1 MKIKEQEKEVKNMN
15 DNKLFFYNILA
26 RLQILIGIIMVIVS
40 ICCIIATSNGWWIGV
55 VIFLGLAINGF
66 RMRFKFKR
74 QAGHILFRG

>member
-1 MKIKEQEKEVKNMN
+1 MN

-26 RLQILIGIIMVIVS
+26 RLQIWTGVSFSIVSLICTFTTSKLWLIGL
-40 ICCIIATSNGWWIGV
+40 A
-55 VIFLGLAINGF
+55 IFLGLAINGF